1 MKILA
6 VAPSLNIGGIGRH
19 LLVFAKQFVADG
31 HEVSYISCINH
42 DDFYEVPEGLTVF
55 KPSFNNKGRLDR
67 LLYYPRIVNY
77 IRKAIRKEKPDFVI
91 VFGELFNP
99 LVLLA
104 SKGLDVPVFIGDM
117 TSADYDFGRVKQFL
131 RDVTYTSSAGLIC
144 QTQFSEEY
152 KKKQFGPQL
161 NTIALD
167 NPIREVRVD
176 SSVPKEKVILYVGR
190 FAWEKAPHRLIEA
203 FAKLENHED
212 WRLVM
217 CGDGPLLNENK
228 ALAERLNVSSRVS
241 FLGKVKDV
249 DHYLSLASIYVLPST
264 LEGFPNALA
273 EAMIAGLPVIVFDGF
288 PSHEIVNNGKDGIIL
303 PNGDIDALAK
313 TLEDLILNEDKRKSL
328 GTEAAKI
335 RPRLDPKT
343 VSKKL
348 FAFIEETI
356 ATKR

>member
-1 MKILA
+1 
-6 VAPSLNIGGIGRH
+6 
-19 LLVFAKQFVADG
+19 
-31 HEVSYISCINH
+31 
-42 DDFYEVPEGLTVF
+42 
-55 KPSFNNKGRLDR
+55 
-67 LLYYPRIVNY
+67 
-77 IRKAIRKEKPDFVI
+77 
-91 VFGELFNP
+91 
-99 LVLLA
+99 
-104 SKGLDVPVFIGDM
+104 
-117 TSADYDFGRVKQFL
+117 
-131 RDVTYTSSAGLIC
+131 
-144 QTQFSEEY
+144 
-152 KKKQFGPQL
+152 
-161 NTIALD
+161 
-167 NPIREVRVD
+167 
-176 SSVPKEKVILYVGR
+176 
-190 FAWEKAPHRLIEA
+190 
-203 FAKLENHED
+203 
-212 WRLVM
+212 M
-217 CGDGPLLNENK
+217 CGDGLLLNENK

-313 TLEDLILNEDKRKSL
+313 TLEDLILDEDKRMSL

-343 VSKKL
+343 VGKKL